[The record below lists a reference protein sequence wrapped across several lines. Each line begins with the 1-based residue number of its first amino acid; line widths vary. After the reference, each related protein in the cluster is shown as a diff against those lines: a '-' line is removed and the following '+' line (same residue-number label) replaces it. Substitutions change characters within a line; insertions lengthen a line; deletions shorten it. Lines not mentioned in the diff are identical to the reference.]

1 MLWSTGSRA
10 WVLVVAAHGL
20 SCSVA
25 YGNLPRPGIEPMSPA
40 LAARFLTTGPPGK
53 FWDSYDE
60 AALLQE
66 IALFHK
72 LTDLV
77 LKLDPDITSLHHE
90 DH

>member
-1 MLWSTGSRA
+1 
-10 WVLVVAAHGL
+10 
-20 SCSVA
+20 
-25 YGNLPRPGIEPMSPA
+25 MSPA